1 MNTAELIKHY
11 EQGNSLV
18 ATAKRYKTSN
28 YTVKKILKDNN
39 IRVRTREEQL
49 VLENKKGLRKL
60 TIIILVL

>member
-11 EQGNSLV
+11 EQGNSLA

-39 IRVRTREEQL
+39 IRVRTREEQ
-49 VLENKKGLRKL
+49 
-60 TIIILVL
+60 